1 MLDQIRDVEELQRVR
16 RMLTRLVW
24 VSLASLAL
32 FGLGYL
38 SDKVTFG
45 FTPLEMLV
53 SLPVGLLQRVVFVLD
68 FLTLTGLLALAN
80 RAVWVRTAQ

>member
-1 MLDQIRDVEELQRVR
+1 M
-16 RMLTRLVW
+16 
-24 VSLASLAL
+24 
-32 FGLGYL
+32 
-38 SDKVTFG
+38 
-45 FTPLEMLV
+45 